1 MVTNDFAPGG
11 GGLRV
16 VVIGATGNVGTSLV
30 RALIDDPAVAEIVG
44 IARRIPQD
52 WRPAR
57 TTWVHADIGDDRT
70 RLVEHLRGAHA
81 VVHLAWLLQPTHD
94 PSITWRTNVLGGIRV
109 FEAAAAAGVP
119 ALIHA
124 SSVAAYSPGPKRYPV
139 DESWPTHGWPGAAY
153 CREKAYVERCLDT
166 FERDHPQ
173 IRVVRMRPGFV
184 FKRESAAQ
192 QRRLFAG
199 PFLPNRLVRPRLV
212 PVVPDMRGL
221 RFQALHSDDAAEAY
235 RLALHRPVHG
245 AFNLAADPPLD
256 AEELAA
262 LLGAQVVRMP
272 RSAVRAALAGAWRL
286 HLVPSSPGLFDAVV
300 RLPLMDTSRAR
311 RELGWE
317 PHHTATRAIEE
328 FLEGLREGAGDT
340 STAPLAPGG
349 AGSRLHEV
357 ATGVGSRP

>member
-1 MVTNDFAPGG
+1 
-11 GGLRV
+11 
-16 VVIGATGNVGTSLV
+16 
-30 RALIDDPAVAEIVG
+30 
-44 IARRIPQD
+44 
-52 WRPAR
+52 
-57 TTWVHADIGDDRT
+57 
-70 RLVEHLRGAHA
+70 
-81 VVHLAWLLQPTHD
+81 
-94 PSITWRTNVLGGIRV
+94 
-109 FEAAAAAGVP
+109 
-119 ALIHA
+119 
-124 SSVAAYSPGPKRYPV
+124 
-139 DESWPTHGWPGAAY
+139 
-153 CREKAYVERCLDT
+153 
-166 FERDHPQ
+166 
-173 IRVVRMRPGFV
+173 MRPGFV

-272 RSAVRAALAGAWRL
+272 RGAVRAALAGAWRL

-317 PHHTATRAIEE
+317 PRHTATRAIEE
-328 FLEGLREGAGDT
+328 FLEGLREGAGDS